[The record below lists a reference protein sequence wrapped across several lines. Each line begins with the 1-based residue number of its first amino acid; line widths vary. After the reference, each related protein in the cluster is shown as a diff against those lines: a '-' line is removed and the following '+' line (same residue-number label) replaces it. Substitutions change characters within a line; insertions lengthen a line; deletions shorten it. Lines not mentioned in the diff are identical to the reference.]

1 MDENKNA
8 NVYIATMANSSQPR
22 KRSRKGA
29 PGILDVASRAGVSAA
44 TVSRCFNDPKV
55 VRPDTRKRIEEAA
68 EALGYIRDR
77 VAGSLH
83 NRMSGSVGLVVP
95 TIDDAIFSELIEAFS
110 AELHL
115 HDRTMLIASHNYNL
129 DREVTIIRSL
139 LERRIDAVAIV
150 GRDHSRVAL
159 EMLKVRKIPV
169 VSLWNASGAG
179 EIPCVGTDNRQG
191 AAHVTQHL
199 LDLGHRDFALIFPDT
214 QNNDR
219 ARDRKQGV
227 IKTLSTAGV
236 AIRSAWDINCPY
248 DGAIAK
254 SIALDMFADER
265 PTAIICGNDVIA
277 HGVLHAAAKA
287 KISVPDDLSVAGI
300 GDFKSSA
307 VIEPGLTTVRLP
319 ARRIGQIAARSLID
333 RSVSGDRDKVNDVL
347 IPAELIVRASTG
359 PV

>member
-159 EMLKVRKIPV
+159 EMLKVREIPV

-179 EIPCVGTDNRQG
+179 EIPIENRG
-191 AAHVTQHL
+191 LSKHCPPLASPYVRRGISIAPMMVPSRSL
-199 LDLGHRDFALIFPDT
+199 LRSTCLPT
-214 QNNDR
+214 NDR
-219 ARDRKQGV
+219 LPSFAATMLLPTECCMQPPRQKYRFLMICRSQV
-227 IKTLSTAGV
+227 L
-236 AIRSAWDINCPY
+236 AIS
-248 DGAIAK
+248 
-254 SIALDMFADER
+254 
-265 PTAIICGNDVIA
+265 
-277 HGVLHAAAKA
+277 
-287 KISVPDDLSVAGI
+287 
-300 GDFKSSA
+300 
-307 VIEPGLTTVRLP
+307 
-319 ARRIGQIAARSLID
+319 
-333 RSVSGDRDKVNDVL
+333 KVQ
-347 IPAELIVRASTG
+347 R
-359 PV
+359 